1 MFTPDRRTVTRQL
14 MCSRACGAHRRRAQA
29 LARRAADLEGHRDA
43 ERDRQRSHRQRVA
56 EEVRACRAAPPAVE
70 IPAVAA
76 VEDLRPAAGMSR
88 ADFAAE
94 VRAITLVIVANVDKA
109 AALSRAEFGR
119 QVVRIVKE
127 GAQNLG
133 RACA

>member
-1 MFTPDRRTVTRQL
+1 
-14 MCSRACGAHRRRAQA
+14 
-29 LARRAADLEGHRDA
+29 
-43 ERDRQRSHRQRVA
+43 
-56 EEVRACRAAPPAVE
+56 
-70 IPAVAA
+70 
-76 VEDLRPAAGMSR
+76 MSR
-88 ADFAAE
+88 ADFAAQ